1 MKLEKSCGS
10 IVIDNDKVLLVKHN
24 AGHWDF
30 PKGHVEANET
40 EVDTAIREVKEETNI
55 LIEVNEKY
63 RYVIRYSPK
72 ENVLKDVIYFLGKPL
87 TNKIVKQE
95 EEVSEVKYVSLDEA
109 LSLITYDNSKN
120 LLKRLLEDVNK

>member
-1 MKLEKSCGS
+1 MKIEKSCGS